1 MGSAFKRAIRC
12 YWRAILVTLAPIL
25 CYAWGF
31 QGHILVA
38 QIAYLQ
44 LKPSVQHRIDQ
55 MSQQFL
61 YRTHWQDKMLS
72 GSNYPNVSTFAQL
85 TVLPDTWRNK
95 TIREVYQK
103 YRVGVPAA
111 LADIAD
117 ATTGQWHYINR
128 RYPQPPQPCHSI
140 KPPHIIDALRRI
152 QSAITTTTNPQT
164 QMVNLI
170 FLAHLVGDI
179 FQPLH
184 TFSLTLNNG
193 QSDAGGNLY
202 WVYTHQNKKVNLH
215 KIWDNG
221 VGLLN
226 KSRRIG
232 PLAIELAQAPTVKRP
247 AISTNNWCAITTYNR
262 QYAPEIYSV
271 SAGDTIRTT
280 YYIRGQQL
288 ARQQLILA
296 GRQLSSTLNALFSS

>member
-1 MGSAFKRAIRC
+1 MGSAFIGAVRR
-12 YWRAILVTLAPIL
+12 YWRTTIVTLVPL
-25 CYAWGF
+25 TCYAWGF

-44 LKPSVQHRIDQ
+44 LKPSVQQRIDQ
-55 MSQQFL
+55 MSRQFI
-61 YRTHWQDKMLS
+61 YRAHWRQNRLF
-72 GSNYPNVSTFAQL
+72 GGHYPNVSTFAQL
-85 TVLPDTWRNK
+85 AVLPDTWRNN
-95 TIREVYQK
+95 TLGEIYEK
-103 YRVGVPAA
+103 YGGNVPAA
-111 LADIAD
+111 LADIANT
-117 ATTGQWHYINR
+117 TTGQWHYINR
-128 RYPQPPQPCHSI
+128 RYPETPQPCHRI
-140 KPPHIIDALRRI
+140 KPPHIVNALKKI
-152 QSAITTTTNPQT
+152 QAAIATTTDPQT
-164 QMVNLI
+164 QMISLI
-170 FLAHLVGDI
+170 FLAHLIGDL

-184 TFSLTLNNG
+184 TFSLTLSNG

-226 KSRRIG
+226 KSKKIG
-232 PLAIELAQAPTVKRP
+232 ALAIQLAHAPSFTRP
-247 AISTNNWCAITTYNR
+247 TSSTNHWCEITTYNR

-271 SAGDTIRTT
+271 NAGDTIRTS

-296 GRQLSSTLNALFSS
+296 GRQLSSTLNTLLAS